1 LQRVFEAV
9 PTLRRI
15 WADQGYQGPLVKWV
29 KDTFSCELDIVRRK
43 GKKFEALPR
52 RWVMERTF
60 AWLGRYRRLAREY
73 EKNRFQRGNDLCRF
87 YPNHVKKDVEKVVSS
102 NQ

>member
-1 LQRVFEAV
+1 M
-9 PTLRRI
+9 RRI

-52 RWVMERTF
+52 RRVMERTF

-73 EKNRFQRGNDLCRF
+73 EKKPL
-87 YPNHVKKDVEKVVSS
+87 PAW
-102 NQ
+102 